1 MQSAKD
7 SQRPCPFRTF
17 PSSFPV
23 YNEAGNIAGVVRE
36 VRLAFDRLVGYE
48 IVLVDDGSDDGTA
61 GEIAAQVAAAAG
73 IVRAVTHAT
82 RGGKSRALIN
92 GAKAARGRF
101 MATMDGDGQDDPA
114 NLVRMWQKLCES
126 GEPDPRLLV
135 CGWRTERKDGFWRK
149 FVSRIANRVRRWLLG
164 DGTPDTACGL
174 KLMNREAFLELPHF
188 ENMHRFFPA
197 LFAQARAPRGLGSSD
212 ASAAQ
217 RGRQQIWH
225 RRPPVGRPVGP
236 DRRYVGAAPDALS
249 RGTRGPGIA
258 GSRRLTRRRCAG
270 PGSRRAGR

>member
-1 MQSAKD
+1 MSVPD
-7 SQRPCPFRTF
+7 LSIVI
-17 PSSFPV
+17 PV

-36 VRLAFDRLVGYE
+36 VRLAFDGLVGYE
-48 IVLVDDGSDDGTA
+48 ILLVDDGSDDGTA

-73 IVRAVTHAT
+73 IVRAVTHAA

-149 FVSRIANRVRRWLLG
+149 FVSAIANRVRRWLLG

-197 LFAQARAPRGLGSSD
+197 LFARRGHRAVSVPVTHRPRNKGVSKYGTVDRLWAGLWDLIGVM
-212 ASAAQ
+212 
-217 RGRQQIWH
+217 WVM
-225 RRPPVGRPVGP
+225 RRM
-236 DRRYVGAAPDALS
+236 RYPEV
-249 RGTRGPGIA
+249 RENRE
-258 GSRRLTRRRCAG
+258 
-270 PGSRRAGR
+270 